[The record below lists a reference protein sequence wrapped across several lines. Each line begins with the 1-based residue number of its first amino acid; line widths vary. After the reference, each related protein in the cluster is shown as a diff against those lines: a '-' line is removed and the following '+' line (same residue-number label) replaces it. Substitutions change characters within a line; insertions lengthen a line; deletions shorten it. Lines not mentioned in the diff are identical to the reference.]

1 MSVII
6 LLLFVCGI
14 IIISMLVLL
23 FYLHSHKIHKYLNK
37 CIKKFVFKKTINKQ
51 LLAHNQEWKC
61 ASCKTIILS
70 NFRIASIESFDYAIC
85 CACSPRYRCIDN
97 V

>member
-37 CIKKFVFKKTINKQ
+37 CIKKFVFKKKNQQATI
-51 LLAHNQEWKC
+51 
-61 ASCKTIILS
+61 SS
-70 NFRIASIESFDYAIC
+70 
-85 CACSPRYRCIDN
+85 
-97 V
+97 

>member
-6 LLLFVCGI
+6 LLLFVCI
-14 IIISMLVLL
+14 SIIISMLVLL
-23 FYLHSHKIHKYLNK
+23 FYLHSNKIRKYFNK
-37 CIKKFVFKKTINKQ
+37 CVKKFVFKKNINKQ

-61 ASCKTIILS
+61 ASCQAIILS
-70 NFRIASIESFDYAIC
+70 NFRITSIETFDYAIC